1 MALTH
6 EYAVAVEWTGN
17 RGTGTSG
24 YRDYARDHVVRIEGL
39 PDILGSADPTFRG
52 DPSRHNPEQLL
63 LASLAQCHLMS
74 YLHQAVKTGVVV
86 LDYHDTATA
95 TMQTQGTGGRFTRA
109 VLHPVVT
116 VADAAMAEA
125 ATSAHHQA
133 HLDCFIANSVNF
145 PVEIEPTIRVNG

>member
-6 EYAVAVEWTGN
+6 DYTVSVEWTGN

-24 YRDYARDHVVRIEGL
+24 YRDFARDHVVRIEGL

-52 DPSRHNPEQLL
+52 DASRHNPEQLL
-63 LASLAQCHLMS
+63 LTALAQCHMMS
-74 YLHQAVKTGVVV
+74 YLHQAVKVGVVV
-86 LDYHDTATA
+86 LDYRDAATA

-116 VADAAMAEA
+116 VAEGSMTDAA
-125 ATSAHHQA
+125 TLAHHQA
-133 HLDCFIANSVNF
+133 HLDCFIANSVSF
-145 PVEIEPTIRVNG
+145 PVEIEPTVRVAG